1 MHRGLG
7 ITETVSRVHR
17 SWVWD
22 LINIKF
28 LQKQSQVV
36 SAKYDKMNQSLSK
49 LELYREDFGWG
60 LHHKKKEHSKK
71 ILDCVWKMLSLWWI
85 SYIYG
90 SCLLNICLCR
100 LISECC
106 YETGAVSQPTSD
118 RQEKRALHDFTS
130 QKLASLELNHG
141 RRDLQAISQTMNFL
155 RVVICVELAQYCE
168 STRVG

>member
-36 SAKYDKMNQSLSK
+36 SKYDKMNQSLSELK
-49 LELYREDFGWG
+49 LYREDFGWG
-60 LHHKKKEHSKK
+60 LHHKKKNTAKRFWTVFERCCHFGEF
-71 ILDCVWKMLSLWWI
+71 

-118 RQEKRALHDFTS
+118 RQEKRALHDFMS

-141 RRDLQAISQTMNFL
+141 RRDLQASQTMNFL
-155 RVVICVELAQYCE
+155 SLVMCVELAQYCE
-168 STRVG
+168 STRIG